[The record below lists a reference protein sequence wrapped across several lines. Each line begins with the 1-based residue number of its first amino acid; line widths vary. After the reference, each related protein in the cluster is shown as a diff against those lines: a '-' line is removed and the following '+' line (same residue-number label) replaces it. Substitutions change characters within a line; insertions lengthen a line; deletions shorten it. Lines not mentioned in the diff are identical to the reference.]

1 MSVACLSS
9 SILLLVPAYICG
21 RSKCSLDPLSAPQNS
36 VCYFGLPVNWM
47 CLSDD
52 LAVENEDASLSSL
65 KKERFI
71 HIICLTD
78 ICLNFVIKG
87 AP

>member
-1 MSVACLSS
+1 
-9 SILLLVPAYICG
+9 
-21 RSKCSLDPLSAPQNS
+21 
-36 VCYFGLPVNWM
+36 M